1 MNNSLNIRKERL
13 LMSKL
18 NLVFMKLKIP
28 IRIGATV

>member
-1 MNNSLNIRKERL
+1 MNNSLNIKKERL

-18 NLVFMKLKIP
+18 NLVFMELKIL